1 MMNES
6 TWQQTW
12 RRGFGAAFLAAMHDW
27 RQRQAAREIEYYQ
40 HLIHKPRVHEGWL
53 SAGGPPRNPRIP
65 NLHPG
70 HNSSTKRRARVRAQ
84 TILGDRETT
93 RGSIWAKFRGAF
105 VRWLTINLPTKQLQ
119 QDHISQKR

>member
-1 MMNES
+1 MMNEPIR
-6 TWQQTW
+6 QQTS
-12 RRGFGAAFLAAMHDW
+12 RRGFGAAFLAAMQDW

-53 SAGGPPRNPRIP
+53 SVGRPAAQPA
-65 NLHPG
+65 HPQPAS
-70 HNSSTKRRARVRAQ
+70 NSSTKRRARVRAE

-105 VRWLTINLPTKQLQ
+105 VRWFTIILPTNGYNKTT
-119 QDHISQKR
+119 SA